1 MRLGCVGCLLFILI
15 AVILGIAVAGVL
27 FFSANIFGDLD
38 IQAPPF
44 TPSDGFRAQQKL
56 YEIILREG
64 RKSSRRDPIIFTER
78 ELNAFLSR
86 HLLESAS
93 LSFSRLSVLLLSDSS
108 VEFRGRTE
116 LRNLMKGFPFAQIAP
131 YLPAGRLDEPIWVRV
146 RGRLKMERGA
156 VRRDREYAT
165 LEVAEFALGAQPMGV
180 WLLQLLV
187 GGQGRDLFRWQVPDV
202 IQSIAVEDG
211 RLVIRTG
218 VSS

>member
-44 TPSDGFRAQQKL
+44 TPSDGYRAQQKL
-56 YEIILREG
+56 YEIILRAG
-64 RKSSRRDPIIFTER
+64 RRSSRRDPIILTER

-86 HLLESAS
+86 HLAESAS
-93 LSFSRLSVLLLSDSS
+93 LSFSRLSVLLLSDGS

-116 LRNLMKGFPFAQIAP
+116 LRNLMKRFPFAQIGP
-131 YLPAGRLDEPIWVRV
+131 YLPAGKLDEPTWVRV
-146 RGRLKMERGA
+146 RGRLRMDRGA

-165 LEVAEFALGAQPMGV
+165 FDVAEFALGAQPLGV

-202 IQSIAVEDG
+202 IESIAVEDG
-211 RLVIRTG
+211 RLVIKTA